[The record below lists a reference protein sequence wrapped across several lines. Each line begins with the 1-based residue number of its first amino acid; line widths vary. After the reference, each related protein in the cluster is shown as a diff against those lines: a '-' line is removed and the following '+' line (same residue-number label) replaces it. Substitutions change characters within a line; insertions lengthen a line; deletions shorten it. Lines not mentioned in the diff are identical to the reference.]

1 MSLKSEYQ
9 LHNISVFTLLLKNM
23 KPTRQIINELTN
35 IISLEAEKLHKYLLL
50 NQNKRDKYF
59 HYNY

>member
-23 KPTRQIINELTN
+23 KSTRQIINELTN